1 MASRLYPHLDFATT
15 QSRSD
20 GGATIRDLIFYNNR
34 SVDFLEEILRDY
46 HSRQLVM
53 ELKNVQ
59 AIQREHVNQLNR
71 YLVNEFGAFGV
82 LITRHPLSGAMFTNT
97 VELWS
102 GQRRCIISLTDAVT
116 CSP

>member
-1 MASRLYPHLDFATT
+1 MASLLYPHLDFATT

-82 LITRHPLSGAMFTNT
+82 LITRHPLSRAMFTNT